1 MLVLGRVPWAIF
13 LVFLPAD
20 WVHIAIVEFQW
31 VQATFSESTRHVDNY
46 ELHTQDASEIRQIL
60 DTSLLASAKFLFKL
74 PSSAIKDLG

>member
-1 MLVLGRVPWAIF
+1 M
-13 LVFLPAD
+13 
-20 WVHIAIVEFQW
+20 
-31 VQATFSESTRHVDNY
+31 QATFSESTRHVDNY